1 MITESLSSIKD
12 LLIEVIDESLN
23 LIKKS
28 ENIDYKI
35 KDKNQITGDNPVTE
49 IDLKTQNL
57 ITSRINRKFPKH
69 AILGEEGESKKVVK
83 ADYLWIIDP
92 IDGTKNFINA
102 LPLYSVSIAVMF
114 KGNIVAGGIG
124 LPWKN
129 NFIISA
135 YEGSGLQSSSPK
147 KYLAKNCKPSAGLI
161 TFAPTYFQRSYRIKT
176 NFLKFSG
183 EIRNLGSTAAEL
195 ALVANGNAQ
204 LALSGYAFIWDFAAA
219 WILVKESNKKIFFG
233 NMNDNKW
240 QDINPWKKY
249 FNNGLYELEK
259 LKNWRGKF
267 MACQRD
273 HSEFLLNNIK
283 PNGRKKSFSFLDYF
297 K

>member
-83 ADYLWIIDP
+83 SDYLWIIDP

-102 LPLYSVSIAVMF
+102 LPLYCVSIAVMF

-135 YEGSGLQSSSPK
+135 YEGSGLQSSSAK

-240 QDINPWKKY
+240 QDINPWKQY

-267 MACQRD
+267 MACQRN

-283 PNGRKKSFSFLDYF
+283 PNGRKKRFSFLYLF
-297 K
+297 

>member
-83 ADYLWIIDP
+83 SDYLWIIDP

-102 LPLYSVSIAVMF
+102 LPVYCVSIAVMF

-135 YEGSGLQSSSPK
+135 YEGSGLQSSSAK

>member
-12 LLIEVIDESLN
+12 LLIELIDESLN

-92 IDGTKNFINA
+92 IDGTKNFIND

-129 NFIISA
+129 NFIISD
-135 YEGSGLQSSSPK
+135 YEGSGLQSSSAK

-204 LALSGYAFIWDFAAA
+204 LALSGYAFTWDFAAA

-267 MACQRD
+267 MACQRN

-283 PNGRKKSFSFLDYF
+283 PNGRKKRFSFLYLF
-297 K
+297 

>member
-1 MITESLSSIKD
+1 MITESLSSIKN

-35 KDKNQITGDNPVTE
+35 KDKNIIAGDNPVTE

-57 ITSRINRKFPKH
+57 IISKIHSNFPKH
-69 AILGEEGESKKVVK
+69 AILGEEGESKKFVES
-83 ADYLWIIDP
+83 DYLWIIDP

-114 KGNIVAGGIG
+114 QGNIIAGAIG

-135 YEGSGLQSSSPK
+135 YKGSGLQSTSPK
-147 KYLAKNCKPSAGLI
+147 RYVVENSKPSAGLI
-161 TFAPTYFQRSYRIKT
+161 TFAPTYFQRSYGIKR
-176 NFLKFSG
+176 NFLQSSG

-204 LALSGYAFIWDFAAA
+204 LSLSGYAFVWDFAAA
-219 WILVKESNKKIFFG
+219 WLLVKESNKKIFFG

-240 QDINPWKKY
+240 QDINPWEKY
-249 FNNGLYELEK
+249 YNNGLYELDK

-267 MACQRD
+267 LACQKE
-273 HSEFLLNNIK
+273 HVEFLLDNIK
-283 PNGRKKSFSFLDYF
+283 PNGRKKKFPFLNYF
-297 K
+297 Q

>member
-12 LLIEVIDESLN
+12 LLVELIDESLN

-57 ITSRINRKFPKH
+57 IISKINRKFPKH

-147 KYLAKNCKPSAGLI
+147 KYLAENCKPSAGLI

-204 LALSGYAFIWDFAAA
+204 LALSGYAFTWDFAAA

-240 QDINPWKKY
+240 QDINPWKQY

-267 MACQRD
+267 MACQRN

-283 PNGRKKSFSFLDYF
+283 PNGRKKRFSFLYLF
-297 K
+297 

>member
-83 ADYLWIIDP
+83 SDYLWIIDP

-102 LPLYSVSIAVMF
+102 LPLYCVSIAVMF

-147 KYLAKNCKPSAGLI
+147 KYLAENCKPSAGLI

-240 QDINPWKKY
+240 QDINPWKQY

-267 MACQRD
+267 MACQRN

-283 PNGRKKSFSFLDYF
+283 PNGRKKRFSFLYLF
-297 K
+297 

>member
-1 MITESLSSIKD
+1 
-12 LLIEVIDESLN
+12 
-23 LIKKS
+23 
-28 ENIDYKI
+28 
-35 KDKNQITGDNPVTE
+35 
-49 IDLKTQNL
+49 
-57 ITSRINRKFPKH
+57 
-69 AILGEEGESKKVVK
+69 
-83 ADYLWIIDP
+83 
-92 IDGTKNFINA
+92 
-102 LPLYSVSIAVMF
+102 MF

-147 KYLAKNCKPSAGLI
+147 KYLAENCKPSAGLI

-204 LALSGYAFIWDFAAA
+204 LALSGYAFTWDFAAA

-240 QDINPWKKY
+240 QDINPWKQY

-267 MACQRD
+267 MACQRN

-283 PNGRKKSFSFLDYF
+283 PNGRKKRFSFLYLF
-297 K
+297 

>member
-1 MITESLSSIKD
+1 MITESLSGIKD

-35 KDKNQITGDNPVTE
+35 KDKNKITGDNPVTE

-57 ITSRINRKFPKH
+57 IISTIYSKFPKH
-69 AILGEEGESKKVVK
+69 AILGEEGESKKNVK
-83 ADYLWIIDP
+83 SDYLWIIDP
-92 IDGTKNFINA
+92 IDGTKNFINS

-135 YEGSGLQSSSPK
+135 YEGSGLQSSSLK
-147 KYLAKNCKPSAGLI
+147 KHLVEDFKPSAGLI
-161 TFAPTYFQRSYRIKT
+161 TFAPTYFQRSYRIKR

-183 EIRNLGSTAAEL
+183 EMRNLGSTAAEL

-233 NMNDNKW
+233 NMNDNTW
-240 QDINPWKKY
+240 QDINPWHKY
-249 FNNGLYELEK
+249 FNNGLYELDK

-267 MACQRD
+267 MACQRE
-273 HSEFLLNNIK
+273 HAEFLLNNIK
-283 PNGRKKSFSFLDYF
+283 PNGRKKKFPFINLF
-297 K
+297 

>member
-92 IDGTKNFINA
+92 IDGTKNFIND

-147 KYLAKNCKPSAGLI
+147 KYLAENCKPSAGLI

-204 LALSGYAFIWDFAAA
+204 LALSGYAFTWDFAAA
-219 WILVKESNKKIFFG
+219 WILIKESNKKIFFG

-240 QDINPWKKY
+240 QDINPWKQY

-267 MACQRD
+267 MACQRN

-283 PNGRKKSFSFLDYF
+283 PNGRKKRFSFLYLF
-297 K
+297 

>member
-12 LLIEVIDESLN
+12 LLIELIDESLN

-35 KDKNQITGDNPVTE
+35 KDKNQIAGDNPVTE

-92 IDGTKNFINA
+92 IDGTKNFIND

-135 YEGSGLQSSSPK
+135 YEGSGLQSSSAK

-204 LALSGYAFIWDFAAA
+204 LALSGYAFTWDFAAA
-219 WILVKESNKKIFFG
+219 WILIKESNKKIFFG

-240 QDINPWKKY
+240 QDINPWKQY

>member
-12 LLIEVIDESLN
+12 LLIELIDESLN

-102 LPLYSVSIAVMF
+102 LPLYCVSIAVMF

-147 KYLAKNCKPSAGLI
+147 KYLAENCKPSAGLI

-240 QDINPWKKY
+240 QDINPWKQY

-267 MACQRD
+267 MACQRN

>member
-12 LLIEVIDESLN
+12 LLIELIDESLN

-35 KDKNQITGDNPVTE
+35 KDKNQIAGDNPVTE

-83 ADYLWIIDP
+83 SDYLWIIDP

-102 LPLYSVSIAVMF
+102 LPLYCVSIAVMF

-147 KYLAKNCKPSAGLI
+147 KYLAENCKPSAGLI

-267 MACQRD
+267 MACQRN

>member
-83 ADYLWIIDP
+83 SDYLWIIDP

-102 LPLYSVSIAVMF
+102 LPLYCVSIAVMF

-135 YEGSGLQSSSPK
+135 YEGSGLQSSSAK

>member
-12 LLIEVIDESLN
+12 LLIELIDESLN

-83 ADYLWIIDP
+83 SDYLWIIDP

-102 LPLYSVSIAVMF
+102 LPLYCVSIAVMF

-135 YEGSGLQSSSPK
+135 YEGSGLQSSSAK

-240 QDINPWKKY
+240 QDINPWKQY

-267 MACQRD
+267 MACQRN

-283 PNGRKKSFSFLDYF
+283 PNGRKKRFSFLYLF
-297 K
+297 

>member
-12 LLIEVIDESLN
+12 LLIELIDESLN

-147 KYLAKNCKPSAGLI
+147 KYLAENCKPSAGLI

-204 LALSGYAFIWDFAAA
+204 LALSGYAFTWDFAAA

-240 QDINPWKKY
+240 QDINPWKQY

-267 MACQRD
+267 MACQRN

-283 PNGRKKSFSFLDYF
+283 PNGRKKRFSFLYLF
-297 K
+297 

>member
-1 MITESLSSIKD
+1 MLCLCI
-12 LLIEVIDESLN
+12 
-23 LIKKS
+23 
-28 ENIDYKI
+28 
-35 KDKNQITGDNPVTE
+35 
-49 IDLKTQNL
+49 
-57 ITSRINRKFPKH
+57 
-69 AILGEEGESKKVVK
+69 
-83 ADYLWIIDP
+83 
-92 IDGTKNFINA
+92 
-102 LPLYSVSIAVMF
+102 VSIAVMF

-147 KYLAKNCKPSAGLI
+147 KYLAENCKPSAGLI

-183 EIRNLGSTAAEL
+183 EIRNLGSTASEL

-204 LALSGYAFIWDFAAA
+204 LALSGYAFTWDFAAA

-233 NMNDNKW
+233 NLNDNKW

-249 FNNGLYELEK
+249 YNNGLYELDK

-267 MACQRD
+267 MACQRE
-273 HSEFLLNNIK
+273 HTEFLLNNIK
-283 PNGRKKSFSFLDYF
+283 PNGRKKRFPFINLF
-297 K
+297 

>member
-12 LLIEVIDESLN
+12 LLIELIDESLN

-35 KDKNQITGDNPVTE
+35 KDKNQIAGDNPVTE

-135 YEGSGLQSSSPK
+135 FEGSGLQSSSPK
-147 KYLAKNCKPSAGLI
+147 KYLAENCKPSAGLI

>member
-1 MITESLSSIKD
+1 MRTESLSDIKD

-35 KDKNQITGDNPVTE
+35 EDKNIIAGDNPVTE

-57 ITSRINRKFPKH
+57 IISKIHNKFPNH
-69 AILGEEGESKKVVK
+69 AILGEEGESSKTIKS
-83 ADYLWIIDP
+83 DYLWIIDP

-102 LPLYSVSIAVMF
+102 LPLYCVSIAVMF
-114 KGNIVAGGIG
+114 QGNIIAGAIG

-135 YEGSGLQSSSPK
+135 YEGSGLQSTSPK
-147 KYLAKNCKPSAGLI
+147 RYMEENSKPSAGLI
-161 TFAPTYFQRSYRIKT
+161 TFAPTYFQRSYGIKR
-176 NFLKFSG
+176 NFLQSSG

-195 ALVANGNAQ
+195 ALGANGDAQ
-204 LALSGYAFIWDFAAA
+204 LSLSGYAFTWDFAAA

-233 NMNDNKW
+233 NLKDNKW
-240 QDINPWKKY
+240 EDINPWKKY
-249 FNNGLYELEK
+249 YNNGLYELDK

-267 MACQRD
+267 MACKRE
-273 HSEFLLNNIK
+273 HAEFLLNNIK
-283 PNGRKKSFSFLDYF
+283 PNGRKKKFPFINLF
-297 K
+297 